1 MPLYMDVHYVGEI
14 SVEDTRKA
22 HLADLAVQE
31 KYGVKYHQYWLNEA
45 AGMVF
50 CLMEGPDKASC
61 EATHR
66 EANGFTA
73 CQIVEVEGGMYNIF
87 MGEDQQLDHGLV
99 LHKDGEIDTGYRF
112 ILTLDIVGHARTK
125 SLNEAVAFHELKL
138 PKKPKRL
145 AIDRISSYKGRIL
158 KSHGYDCLI
167 AVFGTAE
174 AALECGY
181 EIQKEV
187 ASRAMAHD
195 SDGWDSTISMAI
207 SVGQPVTENDGFFVR
222 AMQTGRRLCLI
233 GSHNELVI
241 SNHFMDIC
249 DLNEVVKEH
258 VNIKVINAAEL
269 TFIEAVLDMTEANLS
284 EPDFNIE
291 ALSRAIGVSRP
302 HLYRK
307 TTAITGRS
315 PINFIR
321 DYRLNKALC
330 LLKENTHNI
339 SEVAME
345 VGFNNP
351 SYFTKCFYEKYGVTP
366 SRVITE
372 NR

>member
-31 KYGVKYHQYWLNEA
+31 KYGVKYHQYWFNEA

-99 LHKDGEIDTGYRF
+99 LRNDGEIDTGYRF
-112 ILTLDIVGHARTK
+112 ILTLDIVGNARAR
-125 SLNEAVAFHELKL
+125 SWNEAVPFHDLKL

-145 AIDRISSYKGRIL
+145 AIDRISSYRGRIL

-181 EIQKEV
+181 EIQKELGRR
-187 ASRAMAHD
+187 ASGPDAE
-195 SDGWDSTISMAI
+195 GWDSTISMAI
-207 SVGQPVTENDGFFVR
+207 SVGQPLTEKDGFFAR
-222 AMQTGRRLCLI
+222 AIQNGRRLCLI
-233 GSHNELVI
+233 GSHKELVI
-241 SNHFMDIC
+241 SNHFMEIC
-249 DLNEVVKEH
+249 DLNEVVKKH
-258 VNIKVINAAEL
+258 VKIKVINAAEL
-269 TFIEAVLDMTEANLS
+269 SFIDAVLDLTEANMS
-284 EPDFNIE
+284 ESGFNIE
-291 ALSRAIGVSRP
+291 TLSRAVGVSRP

-315 PINFIR
+315 PVNFIR
-321 DYRLNKALC
+321 DFRLNKALC
-330 LLKENTHNI
+330 LLKEHTHNI

-351 SYFTKCFYEKYGVTP
+351 SYFTKCFYAKYGVTP
-366 SRVITE
+366 SRVIT
-372 NR
+372 